1 MPVDLSIKQVPD
13 DVTERLRQRAK
24 RNHRSLQGELR
35 AILDEV
41 TNTPPRLTMRELHE
55 RAQAR
60 GRVDTGEPMLQTVRR
75 MRDER
80 LEQLQRRRAPGRG
93 GGRRT

>member
-35 AILDEV
+35 AILEEV
-41 TNTPPRLTMRELHE
+41 TNTPARLTMRELHE
-55 RAQAR
+55 RARAR
-60 GRVDTGEPMLQTVRR
+60 GRVDTGEAMLQTVRG

-80 LEQLQRRRAPGRG
+80 VEQLQHRPAARRGS
-93 GGRRT
+93 GRRT